1 MGSGA
6 RIRAILLV
14 GVLATV
20 LWSVA
25 AAVVAPMAHA
35 QSNPLAFATDGRAR
49 PVLRGGWTLYE
60 PYQFVEGE
68 GTLTGIDTLISQDL
82 AERLGYVAEFQYID
96 WADHVAGIREGTVDF
111 ASGATRTPERS
122 EFAYFSVP
130 YRFED
135 VVLIVGAEQ
144 AGDLVGLSTAE
155 ILEHFRTRRLR
166 LGAVDGS
173 VFGSDEL
180 NAYVAENRGTGLVIL
195 SESGVL
201 NLRRLLA
208 GEIDGFL
215 DDRLSVINITWR
227 SGAFDRVAEIALD
240 SHSDIAMMFSK
251 ANFTP
256 AIVDAVNASLAEMK
270 EQGVIERITSRFLFP
285 LLFSQT
291 IGSEWYWAVDLV
303 GTVAFALS
311 GTILGWRLG
320 ANLAGFLILSA
331 LPAVGGGMARD
342 ILLDRSVASLHSLQ
356 NITIIGVI
364 SVTGYIAYRL
374 HRSGRLSPS
383 IGKEFG
389 LLFNFFD
396 AVGLGS
402 FTVTGIAVMISD
414 PNQYSIAWAPFIG
427 VLTAAGGGIIRDT
440 LVQRRVRV
448 LFDDL
453 YIQISMFWGALL
465 TAYVYFTP
473 ARIEPYQYSTPMWAT
488 VAAIIL
494 TRMIWLERRREL
506 YAI

>member
-1 MGSGA
+1 M
-6 RIRAILLV
+6 R
-14 GVLATV
+14 
-20 LWSVA
+20 
-25 AAVVAPMAHA
+25 
-35 QSNPLAFATDGRAR
+35 
-49 PVLRGGWTLYE
+49 WT
-60 PYQFVEGE
+60 
-68 GTLTGIDTLISQDL
+68 
-82 AERLGYVAEFQYID
+82 
-96 WADHVAGIREGTVDF
+96 
-111 ASGATRTPERS
+111 
-122 EFAYFSVP
+122 
-130 YRFED
+130 
-135 VVLIVGAEQ
+135 
-144 AGDLVGLSTAE
+144 
-155 ILEHFRTRRLR
+155 
-166 LGAVDGS
+166 
-173 VFGSDEL
+173 
-180 NAYVAENRGTGLVIL
+180 
-195 SESGVL
+195 
-201 NLRRLLA
+201 
-208 GEIDGFL
+208 
-215 DDRLSVINITWR
+215 
-227 SGAFDRVAEIALD
+227 
-240 SHSDIAMMFSK
+240 
-251 ANFTP
+251 
-256 AIVDAVNASLAEMK
+256 ASLAEMK

-364 SVTGYIAYRL
+364 SVTGYIACRIY
-374 HRSGRLSPS
+374 RSGRHAPS

-389 LLFNFFD
+389 FLFNFFD
-396 AVGLGS
+396 ALGLGS

-453 YIQISMFWGALL
+453 YIQISMFWGVLL

-488 VAAIIL
+488 VVAIIL

>member
-6 RIRAILLV
+6 QDRAILLV
-14 GVLATV
+14 GLLATV

-25 AAVVAPMAHA
+25 AAVLAPVAHA
-35 QSNPLAFATDGRAR
+35 QSNPLAFATDGRER
-49 PVLRGGWTLYE
+49 PVLRGGWNLYE
-60 PYQFVEGE
+60 PYQFVEGQ
-68 GTLTGIDTLISQDL
+68 GTLTGIDTLVSQDL
-82 AERLGYVAEFQYID
+82 AERLGYVAEFDYID
-96 WADHVAGIREGTVDF
+96 WADHIIGIRDGTVDF
-111 ASGATRTPERS
+111 ASGATRTEERS
-122 EFAYFSVP
+122 AFAYFSVP
-130 YRFED
+130 YRSEE
-135 VVLIVGAEQ
+135 VVLIVAAEH
-144 AGDLVGLSTAE
+144 AGDFSGLATADIVE
-155 ILEHFRTRRLR
+155 RFRTEKLR
-166 LGAVDGS
+166 LGVVEGF
-173 VFGSDEL
+173 VYGSDVL
-180 NAYVAENRGTGLVIL
+180 NEYVAANGGTALVVQ

-215 DDRLSVINITWR
+215 EDRLSAIDITWR
-227 SGAFDRVAEIALD
+227 AGALDRVAEIPLD
-240 SHSDIAMMFSK
+240 SHSDISMMFSK
-251 ANFTP
+251 ANFAP
-256 AIVDAVNASLAEMK
+256 AIMDAVDASLAEMK
-270 EQGVIERITSRFLFP
+270 ERGVIERITSRFLFP

-331 LPAVGGGMARD
+331 LPAVGGGMMRD
-342 ILLDRSVASLHSLQ
+342 VLLDRSVASLHSLQ

-364 SVTGYIAYRL
+364 SVTGYIAYRIY
-374 HRSGRLSPS
+374 RSGRQAAT
-383 IGKEFG
+383 IRKEFG

-396 AVGLGS
+396 AAGLGS

-488 VAAIIL
+488 VVAIVL
-494 TRMIWLERRREL
+494 TRMIWLKWRGEL